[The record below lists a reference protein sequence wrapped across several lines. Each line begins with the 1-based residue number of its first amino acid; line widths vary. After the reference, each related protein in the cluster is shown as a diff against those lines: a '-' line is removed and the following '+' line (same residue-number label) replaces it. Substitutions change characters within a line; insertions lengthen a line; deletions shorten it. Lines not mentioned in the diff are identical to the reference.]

1 MKKVFILAICAVLLF
16 GAVWGATAAYAANTY
31 SEAEILD
38 AIANSWITTCD
49 KNIGGCS
56 QGLAIYALGQMA
68 PECETQIKLAVKE
81 LNEGFAD
88 GYIETQYI
96 KVNLNVDKFCEA
108 LDSDE
113 IKSDIETYLS
123 TSADEILT
131 EEWEAHLKSLANIND
146 TVNNGEI
153 ADGVD
158 VIDIIKENYAFF
170 IGLQSCLEAKEIF
183 RKALSEKDLPTKRRH
198 MLKAVS
204 IATFGCEMSVENA
217 DTVIKGSDL
226 NKTPEDIMVD
236 IAETSIDVVSEIV
249 PEIGIFY
256 DTLTITADVGIKLLS
271 MQGKIDALNGY
282 LLNPDTIAEDMCAY
296 YEALSNQY
304 GKYSYSISDY
314 QIILDEYNGYLDAG
328 TEYSV
333 VTIKEELED
342 FPGFPVVAFSGTFAD
357 NLPITEITIPATI
370 ESRSLLSVIND
381 CDKLKK
387 VYFNATNCTGQY
399 LHYFIN
405 NCDSDFEVIFG
416 DGIEVIPERFIAN
429 SGLTSIAF
437 PDGVKTIYAGAL
449 VNCQNL
455 KSVSMPGT
463 VETFEIPFGEKAI
476 VDNCPNLETVYYNPV
491 HAKSGYYNAVF
502 ADCGN
507 SAKEM
512 CVVFAE
518 NVEIIPST
526 FMVNCGVK
534 TINFPEGVTQ
544 IRENSI
550 ANCAKLETLTIPSTV
565 EKFSEIIASDY
576 VFSGCNNLKTV
587 YYNAK
592 NAVGKVGGV
601 VFCDIESDFQIFFGE
616 GIKSIPENFM
626 SNCGLTSIEFPDGLE
641 TIHNNCLVNCDA
653 LTTVTVPSTVTEVGY
668 NFADGCANIE
678 TIYFNADCATSPTST
693 MIADCGDF
701 TNPYMSVVLG
711 DNVTTVSANFIEN
724 CAITEFIYPEGVQ
737 TIHKQSLLNCS
748 ALEKVVIP
756 STAEKLEYHIV
767 RDCINLKTIEYNA
780 VNSEKTDTY
789 SYIFYSSGGDEGVE
803 VRFAGNIEF
812 LPEHFMYNC
821 SVRSV
826 TLPGGIEE
834 IPEALFCSCAVL
846 STLTIPQGVTVIGED
861 AFANCKGLTEIYYNA
876 ISVKDLKNSN
886 GAFSSAGENGAGVVV
901 TFGSKVTK
909 IPANLLNPNGMYN
922 PVKVISIQFEN
933 EKTGVTLG
941 KAAFANCTSL
951 TSVEIPSF
959 VESIGDET
967 FYNCTSLRNVGM
979 ANGVQEIGQAAF
991 SGCNS
996 LTGIVIPSSVTAI
1009 GKNVF
1014 ADCTSLRTVTIG
1026 GGITEIANY
1035 AFDGCTALEYVAIP
1049 GNITKIGNSAF
1060 SGCVSLSSISIQD
1073 SVTNIAYNAFSDCS
1087 NLKSVIYCGSEKQWN
1102 AIKISGKNESLTDAY
1117 RAYHNYHDGTC
1128 TICGVTKC
1136 ASHAWE
1142 DGTCSACDQELHEA
1156 ADLNG
1161 DNKVT
1166 AFDAQM
1172 LAEALAGL
1180 RELTDEQ
1187 WDALGDMD
1195 PKDIVNYIIAP

>member
-1 MKKVFILAICAVLLF
+1 
-16 GAVWGATAAYAANTY
+16 
-31 SEAEILD
+31 
-38 AIANSWITTCD
+38 
-49 KNIGGCS
+49 
-56 QGLAIYALGQMA
+56 
-68 PECETQIKLAVKE
+68 
-81 LNEGFAD
+81 
-88 GYIETQYI
+88 
-96 KVNLNVDKFCEA
+96 
-108 LDSDE
+108 
-113 IKSDIETYLS
+113 
-123 TSADEILT
+123 
-131 EEWEAHLKSLANIND
+131 
-146 TVNNGEI
+146 
-153 ADGVD
+153 
-158 VIDIIKENYAFF
+158 
-170 IGLQSCLEAKEIF
+170 
-183 RKALSEKDLPTKRRH
+183 
-198 MLKAVS
+198 
-204 IATFGCEMSVENA
+204 
-217 DTVIKGSDL
+217 
-226 NKTPEDIMVD
+226 
-236 IAETSIDVVSEIV
+236 
-249 PEIGIFY
+249 
-256 DTLTITADVGIKLLS
+256 

-641 TIHNNCLVNCDA
+641 TIYHNCLVNCDA

-701 TNPYMSVVLG
+701 TNPHMSVVLG

-834 IPEALFCSCAVL
+834 IPEALFCNCAVL
-846 STLTIPQGVTVIGED
+846 STLTIPQGVAVIGED